1 MLARLLGDF
10 LADVAW
16 FANTLSMLHMV
27 NTPSAVCQGSC
38 CASAV
43 HVFLFSD
50 LPSVCLHGLP
60 LDTWLAPDMTRA
72 ARGFANLHIMDR
84 VPDAKAAHATV
95 HMLRR

>member
-1 MLARLLGDF
+1 MLARLLGAF

-43 HVFLFSD
+43 HVFFGSAKCLFAWVAFGHVVGTRYDTS
-50 LPSVCLHGLP
+50 G
-60 LDTWLAPDMTRA
+60 TWLRKLAYYGQG
-72 ARGFANLHIMDR
+72 ARC
-84 VPDAKAAHATV
+84 
-95 HMLRR
+95 